1 MYRYRCEVS
10 NLLFVN
16 KKSGEISLSAE
27 FIPVANI
34 ELQKDATH
42 VKLKDSPK
50 EPSHEVDIEVKKL
63 SEKNDP
69 DETITETLVQ
79 TSPVLT
85 SKKLLEK
92 GKISITIYKARN
104 IEKKGMFG
112 KADPYVKIML
122 DAQKAKSTTVKDN
135 HNPELN
141 FTSTF
146 DVDKNTTEKM
156 KIEVFDEDLGKDDSL
171 GSTSLDIGTIQ
182 SHMKLLNQWVPL
194 ENCKSGESLLS
205 AEFIPSWMAETKR
218 AYTSCYCRE
227 YKRDWSSSRSR

>member
-1 MYRYRCEVS
+1 MKLILKPRKYQ
-10 NLLFVN
+10 
-16 KKSGEISLSAE
+16 KKNE
-27 FIPVANI
+27 
-34 ELQKDATH
+34 
-42 VKLKDSPK
+42 
-50 EPSHEVDIEVKKL
+50 
-63 SEKNDP
+63 P

-79 TSPVLT
+79 TSPVLM

-135 HNPELN
+135 HNPEWN

-156 KIEVFDEDLGKDDSL
+156 KIAVFDEDLEKDDSL
-171 GSTSLDIGTIQ
+171 GSTSL
-182 SHMKLLNQWVPL
+182 
-194 ENCKSGESLLS
+194 
-205 AEFIPSWMAETKR
+205 
-218 AYTSCYCRE
+218 
-227 YKRDWSSSRSR
+227 

>member
-1 MYRYRCEVS
+1 MKLILKPRKYQ
-10 NLLFVN
+10 
-16 KKSGEISLSAE
+16 KKNE
-27 FIPVANI
+27 
-34 ELQKDATH
+34 
-42 VKLKDSPK
+42 
-50 EPSHEVDIEVKKL
+50 
-63 SEKNDP
+63 P

-112 KADPYVKIML
+112 KADPYVNIML

-135 HNPELN
+135 HNPEWN

-171 GSTSLDIGTIQ
+171 GSTLLDISSIKTIR
-182 SHMKLLNQWVPL
+182 HIKDQWIPL
-194 ENCKSGESLLS
+194 DQCKSGEILLS
-205 AEFIPSWMAETKR
+205 AEFVPFANIEAQKGTTDSPVEESVKGPVQEIDIEPNTMTEKTKPEDNIIEPTVK
-218 AYTSCYCRE
+218 ALTVPYSQQQ
-227 YKRDWSSSRSR
+227 KNWKQGN